1 MSLYKIVMIVGVI
14 AVAVGWIAYAI
25 WDYKMRQEEKKQPP
39 KRSERLEKTHGELSD
54 WAKKMAEFKS
64 PVPPKK
70 FPKDS
75 STEDKGKS

>member
-1 MSLYKIVMIVGVI
+1 MGMHYKIFMIVGVI
-14 AVAVGWIAYAI
+14 VVAAGWIAYAI
-25 WDYKMRQEEKKQPP
+25 WDYRMRQEEKKQPP

-70 FPKDS
+70 FPQR
-75 STEDKGKS
+75 DKTDNG